1 MAQTPRPEEEEE
13 DLGPL
18 PDYVIDPDLP
28 PELRPAPPPR
38 PAPAAPEMALKVT
51 VEVTDLKSGSEAS
64 STELN
69 FPSVA
74 SFSISGDRTTVDRG
88 DRPSAPRR
96 TSGADAGTPKKR
108 SSQPAEPGDES
119 SETGWMA
126 GLSNRLSAY
135 SLSEGEEQAEPEGET
150 GENTPPQT
158 DDES

>member
-1 MAQTPRPEEEEE
+1 
-13 DLGPL
+13 
-18 PDYVIDPDLP
+18 
-28 PELRPAPPPR
+28 
-38 PAPAAPEMALKVT
+38 MALKVT
-51 VEVTDLKSGSEAS
+51 VEVTDPDSEAS

-88 DRPSAPRR
+88 DRPPAPRR
-96 TSGADAGTPKKR
+96 TSGADKGAPKKR
-108 SSQPAEPGDES
+108 SSQPAEPGDEA

-135 SLSEGEEQAEPEGET
+135 SLSEGEEQAEAEGET
-150 GENTPPQT
+150 SENTSPQT